1 MARTAEQLTAHIDP
15 ATTDTAGRVYRQF
28 RSYGRG
34 YDTLAAVAI
43 RLAQLAHDDTP
54 CGISDGR
61 ESERQQLLADLAQFA
76 RERGAKY
83 PHATIRMAFENIALI
98 YNFTEAP
105 ILSVREEIGIAA
117 HNTNLRVLQGRITPS
132 KGDQ

>member
-1 MARTAEQLTAHIDP
+1 MSHTSQLTAHTDP
-15 ATTDTAGRVYRQF
+15 ATTDTAGRMYRQF
-28 RSYGRG
+28 QSYGRA

-43 RLAQLAHDDTP
+43 RLAQLAHTDNTP

-76 RERGAKY
+76 RELGAKH
-83 PHATIRMAFENIALI
+83 PHATITMAFENIALI

-105 ILSVREEIGIAA
+105 ILSVREELDIAA
-117 HNTNLRVLQGRITPS
+117 HNTNLRVLQGRIKPA
-132 KGDQ
+132 KGDA